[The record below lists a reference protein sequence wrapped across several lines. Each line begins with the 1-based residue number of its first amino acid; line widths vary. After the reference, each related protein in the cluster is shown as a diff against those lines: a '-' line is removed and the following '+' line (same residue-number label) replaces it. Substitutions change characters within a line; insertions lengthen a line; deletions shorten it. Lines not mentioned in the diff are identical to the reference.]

1 MGELYLLQYSDYL
14 QNIDWLTVPPQ
25 QRQHSLYSLRSV
37 IAFCSCMSAV
47 FYLLMYSPML
57 AINVAETKLLIFVIL
72 CVVFGDY
79 LLTLRTAQLGFDTVV
94 LNSER

>member
-1 MGELYLLQYSDYL
+1 M
-14 QNIDWLTVPPQ
+14 
-25 QRQHSLYSLRSV
+25 
-37 IAFCSCMSAV
+37 C
-47 FYLLMYSPML
+47 SPML

-72 CVVFGDY
+72 CFVFGDY